1 MTSSSPL
8 PNGAIGSPAN
18 VSTPRSE
25 PSRPTNTRPSTTLN
39 TSPNRRLEPTHCAST
54 EAGAVQSGRLSF
66 VLDLRGPSLTV
77 DTACSASLT
86 AVHLACRSL
95 QTGECSQAIVA
106 GVNLVLSPSETIAYS
121 QSGMLASDGWC
132 KFGDRN
138 ADGFVRSDGV
148 AAVALKPL
156 RDAIVDGDRVR
167 AVIRGSAMTND
178 GRSSGLLTA
187 PSVEGQ
193 AGAIAAACAA
203 ARVTPACLDYVEAHG
218 TGTPVG
224 DPVELEALAKVVGP
238 GRLTGN
244 PCLVGSVK
252 TNIGHAEGA
261 AGLIGLV
268 KTVLCLER
276 RAIPPSL
283 HLYARGRT
291 DPGGRPGCDRDAHRR
306 RPQRPCHP
314 GSARTGHEHL
324 TARAPP

>member
-1 MTSSSPL
+1 M
-8 PNGAIGSPAN
+8 
-18 VSTPRSE
+18 
-25 PSRPTNTRPSTTLN
+25 
-39 TSPNRRLEPTHCAST
+39 EPTHCAST